1 MTPILFCLYISLESD
16 AKDCHFKLKAR
27 SPENKTKI
35 FFTNKF
41 YSLVQFFACF
51 VDNNDFS
58 DLWSSYLR
66 CSFEQK
72 LQIQNPQHLKFDW
85 YFQLQIVVVLLIHLR
100 LRNFFAYIIHKVDLD
115 YSDRTHFIFHALVC
129 TLETRQMDIGNI
141 ITFDDVFGAFLS
153 RIYLPCHRLGKSWAL
168 REYESFDGSGYDF
181 IHKIYRD
188 GLGFFGL
195 LWLILNFRSLLY
207 RTKRTMSSILYGRNA
222 YSGLSSFSIV
232 VRISFTFFS
241 LLENLSPFL
250 ARLTDSPFYTRKY
263 KVKPSMGKMAHS
275 VVDRWTW
282 IFSLIFF
289 ALEFFLS

>member
-1 MTPILFCLYISLESD
+1 MNRTRKTAISSSKLEV
-16 AKDCHFKLKAR
+16 R
-27 SPENKTKI
+27 KTKQKYFSRI
-35 FFTNKF
+35 NFIHSCNF
-41 YSLVQFFACF
+41 LHVF

-72 LQIQNPQHLKFDW
+72 LQIKNPQHLKFEW

-129 TLETRQMDIGNI
+129 TLETRQMVIGNK

-222 YSGLSSFSIV
+222 DWGLSSFSVV
-232 VRISFTFFS
+232 VRISFTFF
-241 LLENLSPFL
+241 LSSREFITFL
-250 ARLTDSPFYTRKY
+250 GSF
-263 KVKPSMGKMAHS
+263 
-275 VVDRWTW
+275 DRFTV
-282 IFSLIFF
+282 LHT
-289 ALEFFLS
+289 